1 MTKVVDEQVQTFQQR
16 RLPSQYAA
24 IFLDANYLPL
34 KRDTVQKEAVH
45 CIQPTWLRTLTSISN
60 ATPTTKNNFQRKI
73 HWIDSWFLS
82 LTSTTRS
89 PWSES
94 IADSTD
100 FRTPWNHPLFKLTT
114 YYMYGGISFTQDSW
128 RYPYLLNRL
137 ISNGENQRKKDIYQA
152 ISCPI
157 NLLLHKVIY
166 EHWFK
171 LSCRYHNL
179 SIH

>member
-1 MTKVVDEQVQTFQQR
+1 MYGAHYSKATVSNMTKVVDEQVQAFQQR

-82 LTSTTRS
+82 LMSTTRS

-100 FRTPWNHPLFKLTT
+100 FRTPWKHHLFKLDT
-114 YYMYGGISFTQDSW
+114 YYMYEGISFTQDSW
-128 RYPYLLNRL
+128 RYPFSVNYDLVGDNKSNNVLFL
-137 ISNGENQRKKDIYQA
+137 ITHVLFNPCFA
-152 ISCPI
+152 
-157 NLLLHKVIY
+157 HMV
-166 EHWFK
+166 
-171 LSCRYHNL
+171 
-179 SIH
+179 

>member
-1 MTKVVDEQVQTFQQR
+1 MYGAHYSKATVSNMTKVVDEQVQAFQQR

-45 CIQPTWLRTLTSISN
+45 CIQPTWLRTLTSNTYS
-60 ATPTTKNNFQRKI
+60 TSTTKNNFQRKI
-73 HWIDSWFLS
+73 LWIDSWFLS

-114 YYMYGGISFTQDSW
+114 YSWFIHKDMQNTHQTHASRVWWVFCIFT
-128 RYPYLLNRL
+128 
-137 ISNGENQRKKDIYQA
+137 
-152 ISCPI
+152 
-157 NLLLHKVIY
+157 
-166 EHWFK
+166 F
-171 LSCRYHNL
+171 
-179 SIH
+179 

>member
-1 MTKVVDEQVQTFQQR
+1 
-16 RLPSQYAA
+16 LP
-24 IFLDANYLPL
+24 
-34 KRDTVQKEAVH
+34 
-45 CIQPTWLRTLTSISN
+45 TLTSISN

-73 HWIDSWFLS
+73 HWIASWFLS
-82 LTSTTRS
+82 LMFITRS
-89 PWSES
+89 LWSGSTEGS
-94 IADSTD
+94 KDS
-100 FRTPWNHPLFKLTT
+100 RTPWKHHLFKLDT
-114 YYMYGGISFTQDSW
+114 YYMYEGISFTQDSW

-137 ISNGENQRKKDIYQA
+137 ISNGENQRKKEIYQA

-179 SIH
+179 TIH

>member
-1 MTKVVDEQVQTFQQR
+1 MTKVVDEQVQAFQQR

-34 KRDTVQKEAVH
+34 KRDTGQKEAVH

-114 YYMYGGISFTQDSW
+114 YYMYEGISFTQDSW
-128 RYPYLLNRL
+128 RY
-137 ISNGENQRKKDIYQA
+137 RKN
-152 ISCPI
+152 SRPI
-157 NLLLHKVIY
+157 NWRTTISIWCYLDLL
-166 EHWFK
+166 FK
-171 LSCRYHNL
+171 NDASPFS
-179 SIH
+179 SITAAILATAKRH